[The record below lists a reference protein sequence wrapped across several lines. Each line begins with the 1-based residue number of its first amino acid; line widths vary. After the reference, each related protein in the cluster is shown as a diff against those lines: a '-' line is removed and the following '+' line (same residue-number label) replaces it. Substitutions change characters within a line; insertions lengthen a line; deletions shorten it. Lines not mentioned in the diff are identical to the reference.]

1 MLDKAD
7 GTRKSA
13 MPRQGIATA
22 MTVRSIMTAQPL
34 TLRSDE
40 TVARAAEL
48 MLGHRYLI
56 LPVVDGAGRCV
67 GVFDMWDLLAL
78 LLPKA
83 ATLDQLVPD
92 LRFLGDDLPGLQAKL
107 REVGGQPVGP
117 LARPD
122 LPLLKPDMPVV
133 EALLL
138 LFRNR
143 TTLPV
148 VDEKNCVIG
157 VLSYWDALAAIANKK

>member
-1 MLDKAD
+1 
-7 GTRKSA
+7 
-13 MPRQGIATA
+13 
-22 MTVRSIMTAQPL
+22 MTVRSIMTADPL
-34 TLRSDE
+34 TLRGDD

-56 LPVVDGAGRCV
+56 LPVVGVDDRYV
-67 GVFDMWDLLAL
+67 GVFDMWDLLSL

-83 ATLDQLVPD
+83 ATLGELVPD
-92 LRFLGDDLPGLQAKL
+92 LGFLGDDLPGLRARLDEIGK
-107 REVGGQPVGP
+107 QPVGP

-122 LPLLKPDMPVV
+122 LPALKPTMSVT

-143 TTLPV
+143 SALPV
-148 VDEKNCVIG
+148 IDEETQRVVG
-157 VLSYWDALAAIANKK
+157 VLSYWDALAAVAKDAR